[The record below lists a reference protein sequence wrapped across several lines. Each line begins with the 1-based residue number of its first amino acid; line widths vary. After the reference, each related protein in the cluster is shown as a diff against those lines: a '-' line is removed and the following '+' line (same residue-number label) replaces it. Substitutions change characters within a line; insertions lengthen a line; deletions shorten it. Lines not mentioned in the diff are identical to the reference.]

1 MTTTQRIV
9 VPPGTSEGPAIASE
23 FQGSTK
29 SYEARR
35 GIEGVEVARL
45 RRFVDDRGFFLEIY
59 RKQANHA
66 GTEELARFFRDVDVA
81 QMNFSIVNAENHIK
95 GLHYHLKQ
103 KDIWFCPPPS
113 KMKIVLLDC
122 REDSPTF
129 AETQVIV
136 AGDGNDV
143 FVKIPEGVAHGYRP
157 LTNPCALL
165 YIVTKTFDLV
175 DPDEYRVPW
184 DHPSVRELWDV
195 PNG

>member
-1 MTTTQRIV
+1 MD
-9 VPPGTSEGPAIASE
+9 PGSLEIPVIGKVY
-23 FQGSTK
+23 QGSVK
-29 SYEARR
+29 AYAPRPP
-35 GIEGVEVARL
+35 IAGVEIARL

-59 RKQANHA
+59 RNAANHP
-66 GTEELARFFRDVDVA
+66 GTEELARFFEGVEVA
-81 QMNFSIVNAENHIK
+81 QMNFSIVNAENHVK
-95 GLHYHLKQ
+95 GLHYHLQQ

-122 REDSPTF
+122 REESPTF
-129 AETQVIV
+129 GSTQVIV

-165 YIVTKTFDLV
+165 YIVTKTFDLQ
-175 DPDEYRVPW
+175 DPDEFRVPW
-184 DHPSVRELWDV
+184 DHPSVRDLWAT